1 LEAGDAD
8 YMERMLSVDIMLD
21 TYPYT
26 GGRTTMD
33 ALYMGVPVI
42 SLYGKRRNTR
52 FGLSI
57 LKNIGLGELAVAD
70 SAEYVQRAVG
80 LANDWELLDILH
92 KKLRGLVESSPLAPA
107 KYMTYLEN
115 AYRQMVNP

>member
-1 LEAGDAD
+1 
-8 YMERMLSVDIMLD
+8 
-21 TYPYT
+21 
-26 GGRTTMD
+26 MD

-42 SLYGKRRNTR
+42 SRYGTRRNTR

-92 KKLRGLVESSPLAPA
+92 KKLRGLVEHSPLAPA